1 MKKISADEIIAHYD
15 LILLDA
21 FGVLVD
27 KSGAIAG
34 ATPFI
39 DRLNQ
44 LGKDYLILTNG
55 SKFLPEES
63 ALGYQK
69 KGLNIPAAKVI
80 SSGSLLRDWVLA
92 QNLIGK
98 NAWVLGPS
106 SCLKVVE
113 VSGLVPV
120 SFEKDADCFVLGNQD
135 GFRFPEDI
143 DILISRVLHLFNH
156 NKTIP
161 LICPNPDMIYPLGN
175 HQYGITSG
183 AIAVLVEKSLEAL
196 TGTDYFKFHFLGKP
210 FSPIFEK
217 ATSSFLGKKICM
229 IGDQLSTDIL
239 GALNFG
245 ITAILVETG
254 IANSAANFSK
264 VKPDYLLE
272 NLLLKSSK

>member
-1 MKKISADEIIAHYD
+1 MKKISADEIIANYD

-27 KSGAIAG
+27 KSGAISG
-34 ATPFI
+34 AKPFI

-44 LGKDYLILTNG
+44 LGKDYFILTNG

-69 KGLNIPAAKVI
+69 KGLNISASKVI
-80 SSGSLLRDWVLA
+80 SSGSLLKDWVLA
-92 QNLIGK
+92 QKLNGK
-98 NAWVLGPS
+98 NAWVLGPP

-135 GFRFPEDI
+135 GFQFPEDI
-143 DILISRVLHLFNH
+143 DFLISRVLDLFKQ

-161 LICPNPDMIYPLGN
+161 LICPNPDMIYPLGSN
-175 HQYGITSG
+175 QFGITSG
-183 AIAVLVEKSLEAL
+183 AIAALIEKSLEAL
-196 TGTDYFKFHFLGKP
+196 TGTDSFKFHFLGKP

-217 ATSSFLGKKICM
+217 ATLTFLGKKICM

-254 IANSAANFSK
+254 IVKGTANFSK
-264 VKPDYLLE
+264 IRPDYLLE
-272 NLLLKSSK
+272 DLHLKGTK